1 MPIVDIRHRA
11 ITDNR
16 NFIYF
21 IIFYSLGNK
30 DMNYT
35 IDKRNYGS
43 EKHLFGVMFYSRG
56 IFNWG

>member
-1 MPIVDIRHRA
+1 MPITDVRHRA

-35 IDKRNYGS
+35 IDKRNNS
-43 EKHLFGVMFYSRG
+43 NEKHLSAMMFYSRD
-56 IFNWG
+56 IFN

>member
-1 MPIVDIRHRA
+1 
-11 ITDNR
+11 
-16 NFIYF
+16 
-21 IIFYSLGNK
+21 
-30 DMNYT
+30 MNYT